1 MQNTNLPRFINNN
14 GGNDKTVSTTGW
26 VYLGTNITIPDGY
39 VAILYA
45 QRGYHTGKP
54 NGVCISTSSTDMANV
69 IRAINQPTD
78 AEYNSHIVHV
88 AMLAGAGTYYLWSK
102 GAIGISSEFIH
113 AILIKIK

>member
-1 MQNTNLPRFINNN
+1 
-14 GGNDKTVSTTGW
+14 
-26 VYLGTNITIPDGY
+26 
-39 VAILYA
+39 
-45 QRGYHTGKP
+45 
-54 NGVCISTSSTDMANV
+54 MANV

-88 AMLAGAGTYYLWSK
+88 AMLAGAGTYYLWTK